1 MFRPLGPGCRQPVLG
16 CCCAEQGAQETPD
29 HYVSSSLCRAVGCF
43 GSAGEADAAPGGCES
58 GELFFCCFESC
69 FGLSVMAE
77 VGLFGVTDTG
87 TMCQHIVACIGF
99 WHLAGIV
106 HRARQ
111 IAGECITLHVLR
123 DDKFVSN

>member
-1 MFRPLGPGCRQPVLG
+1 
-16 CCCAEQGAQETPD
+16 
-29 HYVSSSLCRAVGCF
+29 VSQIQVPCVNISMHA
-43 GSAGEADAAPGGCES
+43 
-58 GELFFCCFESC
+58 
-69 FGLSVMAE
+69 
-77 VGLFGVTDTG
+77 
-87 TMCQHIVACIGF
+87 VACIGF